1 MADDPKDRR
10 KHPRVPVNLL
20 VRVKYEQVDEF
31 MVHFATNVSPG
42 GIFLQSRTPHKEGT
56 RLRFEIRLKG
66 GQTVL
71 RGEGKVAWNQG
82 PADGEDT
89 PQVPGMGVKFT
100 ALDEAS
106 KALIKKILEIKTGK
120 KAIREVPKKAPP
132 KPPPEPKPKPT
143 PKTRAAADTE
153 PESEDVDIDIDVDE
167 EEPAD
172 DLDALD
178 MAVEAP
184 APESAPTVEVG
195 GGLQAEEGTG
205 GEVDVDVD
213 IEEPDEFDVDISV
226 DDFVEPAADQVKD
239 ARPPTG
245 GVSSR
250 VIGIDLGTTNSCAAV
265 VQDGKPQVIPS
276 RKGYRTIPSIVAYAD
291 DGRLLVGHSA
301 KAQMELNPR
310 NTVYGSKRLIGRPFD
325 SQAVQQMKSR
335 FHYEIIEGPSHEV
348 AVRIVEKNFS
358 LQQVAA
364 LILTEIRDIARELL
378 KEEVNR
384 AVITV
389 PAYFNENQREAVREA
404 GILAGLQVERIINE
418 PTAAALAFGYDRGLD
433 QRVLVYD
440 LGGGTFDATV
450 LELCGNVYEVVSTG
464 GDTFL
469 GGVDFD
475 NQLVDYLLDAFCRDH
490 GAVPELDRAAM
501 QRLREAAEQAKCAL
515 SEKTE
520 TIVRIPFFAAIENT
534 PKDLEV
540 RVTRSLLEDMVTP
553 LVERTMLVAMNVLE
567 QAKLRPE
574 QIKNILLVG
583 GQSRMP
589 LIWRRIKELFGRDP
603 HKGVHPD
610 EAVAIGAA
618 LLADSQGKIDSVV
631 LIDVLPVS
639 IGLGI
644 PGGRFL
650 RVLESG
656 TALPTTKTYTIRT
669 YKDDQEELELAVFQG
684 ESDRVVDNEYLGTVT
699 ISGIT
704 KAPKGDVRLEI
715 TFSLNQECLL
725 KVSSRELGTG
735 KITETQ
741 MTVKDTDDIIRKKL
755 KIPDTEISMRKYGVP
770 RSLRKAGKQPPKEEK
785 KEEKPAEEE
794 KPKEKGG
801 LLGKLFGRKK

>member
-1 MADDPKDRR
+1 M
-10 KHPRVPVNLL
+10 L
-20 VRVKYEQVDEF
+20 VRVKYEQVEEF
-31 MVHFATNVSPG
+31 IVHFATNISSG
-42 GIFLQSRTPHKEGT
+42 GIFLQSRKPHKAGT

-71 RGEGKVAWNQG
+71 RGEGKVAWNRE
-82 PADGEDT
+82 PSEGEDK
-89 PQVPGMGVKFT
+89 PRVPGMGVKFL
-100 ALDEAS
+100 ALDEPS
-106 KALIKKILEIKTGK
+106 KALIKKILEIKAGK
-120 KAIREVPKKAPP
+120 PVREVSEKTTPRPP
-132 KPPPEPKPKPT
+132 QKPPPEP
-143 PKTRAAADTE
+143 AD
-153 PESEDVDIDIDVDE
+153 EDIDVDIDVDE
-167 EEPAD
+167 EEPVD
-172 DLDALD
+172 DLDSLD
-178 MAVEAP
+178 VSVEAP
-184 APESAPTVEVG
+184 APEHKPTVEVAG
-195 GGLQAEEGTG
+195 DLGAETG
-205 GEVDVDVD
+205 VDVDLDVDVD
-213 IEEPDEFDVDISV
+213 IEEPDDDDFDLDISV
-226 DDFVEPAADQVKD
+226 DDFMEPAGKPRSQEV
-239 ARPPTG
+239 RPPTG

-250 VIGIDLGTTNSCAAV
+250 VIGIDLGTTNCCAAV
-265 VQDGKPQVIPS
+265 VIDGKPQVIPS
-276 RKGYRTIPSIVAYAD
+276 RKGYRTIPSVVAYAD

-310 NTVYGSKRLIGRPFD
+310 NTVYGSKRLIGRPFG

-335 FHYEIIEGPSHEV
+335 FHYKIIEGPAHEV
-348 AVRIVEKNFS
+348 AVRIVARNFS

-364 LILTEIRDIARELL
+364 FILTEIRDIARELL

-404 GILAGLQVERIINE
+404 GVLAGLQVERIINE

-450 LELCGNVYEVVSTG
+450 LELCSNVYEVVSTG

-475 NQLVDYLLDAFCRDH
+475 NQLVDYLLDAFCRDV
-490 GAVPELDRAAM
+490 GAVPQLDRAAM
-501 QRLREAAEQAKCAL
+501 QRLRDAAEQAKCAL
-515 SEKTE
+515 SEKEE
-520 TIVRIPFFAAIENT
+520 TIVRIPFFAAIDNT

-540 RVTRSLLEDMVTP
+540 RVTRALLEKMVTP
-553 LVERTMLVAMNVLE
+553 LVERTMLVATNVLDK
-567 QAKLRPE
+567 AKLRPD
-574 QIKNILLVG
+574 QIGNVLLVG

-589 LIWRRIKELFGRDP
+589 LIWRRIKELFGREP

-639 IGLGI
+639 IGVGI

-650 RVLESG
+650 RVLEGG

-669 YKDDQEELELAVFQG
+669 SEDNQESLELAVFQG
-684 ESDRVVDNEYLGTVT
+684 DSDRVVDNEYLGTVT
-699 ISGIT
+699 MSGIT
-704 KAPKGDVRLEI
+704 KAPKGAVQLEI
-715 TFSLNQECLL
+715 TFSLDQECLL
-725 KVSSRELGTG
+725 KVSSRELKSK

-741 MTVKDTDDIIRKKL
+741 MGVKDTEETIRKKL
-755 KIPDTEISMRKYGVP
+755 GIPHNEISIRKYGVP
-770 RSLRKAGKQPPKEEK
+770 RSVRKAGRPPPKPQPESREA
-785 KEEKPAEEE
+785 EPGKPG
-794 KPKEKGG
+794 KPKEKEG
-801 LLGKLFGRKK
+801 LLGKLFGRKRPGD

>member
-1 MADDPKDRR
+1 
-10 KHPRVPVNLL
+10 
-20 VRVKYEQVDEF
+20 
-31 MVHFATNVSPG
+31 
-42 GIFLQSRTPHKEGT
+42 
-56 RLRFEIRLKG
+56 
-66 GQTVL
+66 
-71 RGEGKVAWNQG
+71 
-82 PADGEDT
+82 
-89 PQVPGMGVKFT
+89 
-100 ALDEAS
+100 
-106 KALIKKILEIKTGK
+106 
-120 KAIREVPKKAPP
+120 
-132 KPPPEPKPKPT
+132 
-143 PKTRAAADTE
+143 
-153 PESEDVDIDIDVDE
+153 
-167 EEPAD
+167 
-172 DLDALD
+172 
-178 MAVEAP
+178 
-184 APESAPTVEVG
+184 
-195 GGLQAEEGTG
+195 
-205 GEVDVDVD
+205 
-213 IEEPDEFDVDISV
+213 
-226 DDFVEPAADQVKD
+226 
-239 ARPPTG
+239 
-245 GVSSR
+245 
-250 VIGIDLGTTNSCAAV
+250 
-265 VQDGKPQVIPS
+265 
-276 RKGYRTIPSIVAYAD
+276 
-291 DGRLLVGHSA
+291 
-301 KAQMELNPR
+301 
-310 NTVYGSKRLIGRPFD
+310 
-325 SQAVQQMKSR
+325 
-335 FHYEIIEGPSHEV
+335 
-348 AVRIVEKNFS
+348 
-358 LQQVAA
+358 VAA

-418 PTAAALAFGYDRGLD
+418 PTAAALAFGYNRGLD

-450 LELCGNVYEVVSTG
+450 LELCGNVYEVVATG

-475 NQLVDYLLDAFCRDH
+475 NQLVDYLMDAFCRDM
-490 GAVPELDRAAM
+490 GAVPQLDRTAM

-515 SEKTE
+515 SEKEE
-520 TIVRIPFFAAIENT
+520 TIVRIPFFAAIDNT

-553 LVERTMLVAMNVLE
+553 LVERTMLVATNVLD

-574 QIKNILLVG
+574 QIGNVLLVG

-589 LIWRRIKELFGRDP
+589 LIWSRIKELFGKDP

-650 RVLESG
+650 KVLESG

-669 YKDDQEELELAVFQG
+669 FKDDQEELELAVFQG
-684 ESDRVVDNEYLGTVT
+684 ESDRVVDDEYLGTVT

-704 KAPKGDVRLEI
+704 KAPKGAVRLEI

-725 KVSSRELGTG
+725 KVSSRELESG

-755 KIPDTEISMRKYGVP
+755 KIPDTEVSLRKYGVP
-770 RSLRKAGKQPPKEEK
+770 RSLRKAGKQPAEKQQPKEEK
-785 KEEKPAEEE
+785 KEDKPAEEE
-794 KPKEKGG
+794 KTKEKGG

>member
-1 MADDPKDRR
+1 MANESDDRR
-10 KHPRVPVNLL
+10 GHLRVPVNLL
-20 VRVKYEQVDEF
+20 VRVKYEQVGEF
-31 MVHFATNVSPG
+31 MVHFATNISSG
-42 GIFLQSRTPHKEGT
+42 GVFLQSRKPYKKGT

-66 GQTVL
+66 GQTIL
-71 RGEGKVAWNQG
+71 RGEGAVAWCRG
-82 PADGEDT
+82 PSEGEDK
-89 PQVPGMGVKFT
+89 PQVPGMGVKFV
-100 ALDEAS
+100 ALDDAS
-106 KALIKKILEIKTGK
+106 KVLVRKILEIKAGK
-120 KAIREVPKKAPP
+120 KATAK
-132 KPPPEPKPKPT
+132 PKPKPK
-143 PKTRAAADTE
+143 PKPA
-153 PESEDVDIDIDVDE
+153 PVDVDIDIDIDVGAE
-167 EEPAD
+167 
-172 DLDALD
+172 
-178 MAVEAP
+178 VP
-184 APESAPTVEVG
+184 APEQSPTVEVG
-195 GGLQAEEGTG
+195 NGLEVEARTG
-205 GEVDVDVD
+205 IEVDIDVDVDV
-213 IEEPDEFDVDISV
+213 EEPDDFDVDISV
-226 DDFVEPAADQVKD
+226 DDFVDPAEDQVKA
-239 ARPPTG
+239 ARSPTG
-245 GVSSR
+245 GGSSR

-265 VQDGKPQVIPS
+265 VIDGKPKVIPS

-310 NTVYGSKRLIGRPFD
+310 NTVYSSKRLIGRSFD

-335 FHYEIIEGPSHEV
+335 FHYEIIEGPKHEA
-348 AVRIVEKNFS
+348 AVRVAGRTFS

-364 LILTEIRDIARELL
+364 FILTEIRDIARDLL
-378 KEEVNR
+378 QEEVNR

-433 QRVLVYD
+433 QRILVYD

-475 NQLVDYLLDAFCRDH
+475 NQLVDYLLDAFCRDM
-490 GAVPELDRAAM
+490 GTVPQLDRSAV
-501 QRLREAAEQAKCAL
+501 QRLRDAAEQAKCAL
-515 SEKTE
+515 SEKEE
-520 TIVRIPFFAAIENT
+520 TIVRIPFFAAIDNT

-540 RVTRSLLEDMVTP
+540 RVTRVLLEDMVTP
-553 LVERTMLVAMNVLE
+553 LVERTMLVATNVLE
-567 QAKLRPE
+567 QAKLRPK
-574 QIKNILLVG
+574 QINNVLLVG

-589 LIWRRIKELFGRDP
+589 LIWRRIKELFDRDP

-618 LLADSQGKIDSVV
+618 LLANSQGKIDSVV

-639 IGLGI
+639 IGIGI
-644 PGGRFL
+644 PGGRFM
-650 RVLESG
+650 RVLEGG

-669 YKDDQEELELAVFQG
+669 FKDDQDTLELAVFQG
-684 ESDRVVDNEYLGTVT
+684 ESDRVVDNEYLGTMT

-704 KAPKGDVRLEI
+704 KAPKGAVQLEI
-715 TFSLNQECLL
+715 TFSLDQECLL
-725 KVSSRELGTG
+725 KVSSRELQSG

-741 MTVKDTDDIIRKKL
+741 MGVKDTEDIIRKKL
-755 KIPDTEISMRKYGVP
+755 KIPESEISMRKYGVP
-770 RSLRKAGKQPPKEEK
+770 RSLRQADKKQPVVRKQPGEKETEG
-785 KEEKPAEEE
+785 ENS
-794 KPKEKGG
+794 KEKGG

>member
-1 MADDPKDRR
+1 MADKPEDRR

-20 VRVKYEQVDEF
+20 VRVKYEEVDEF

-42 GIFLQSRTPHKEGT
+42 GVFLQSRKPHKTGT

-71 RGEGKVAWNQG
+71 RGEGEVAWNRG
-82 PADGEDT
+82 PAEGEDA
-89 PQVPGMGVKFT
+89 PQVPGMGVKFL

-120 KAIREVPKKAPP
+120 KAIREVPRKAPP
-132 KPPPEPKPKPT
+132 KPAPV
-143 PKTRAAADTE
+143 
-153 PESEDVDIDIDVDE
+153 DVDIDIDVADE
-167 EEPAD
+167 ETAD
-172 DLDALD
+172 DLDGLD
-178 MAVEAP
+178 VTVEVP
-184 APESAPTVEVG
+184 PPESAPTVEVG
-195 GGLQAEEGTG
+195 DGLTAEKGEGI
-205 GEVDVDVD
+205 EVDVD
-213 IEEPDEFDVDISV
+213 IEEPDDFEVDISV
-226 DDFVEPAADQVKD
+226 DDFVDPAAEPVKD

-265 VQDGKPQVIPS
+265 VIDGKPQVIPS

-310 NTVYGSKRLIGRPFD
+310 NTVYGSKRLIGRPFG

-335 FHYEIIEGPSHEV
+335 FHYEIIEGPNHEV

-475 NQLVDYLLDAFCRDH
+475 NQLVDYLLDAFCRDQ

-501 QRLREAAEQAKCAL
+501 QRLRDAAELAKCAL
-515 SEKTE
+515 SEKEE
-520 TIVRIPFFAAIENT
+520 TIVRIPFFAAIDNT

-553 LVERTMLVAMNVLE
+553 LVERTMLVATNVLD
-567 QAKLRPE
+567 QAKLNPA
-574 QIKNILLVG
+574 QIGNVLLVG

-650 RVLESG
+650 RVLEGG
-656 TALPTTKTYTIRT
+656 TALPTTKAYTIRT
-669 YKDDQEELELAVFQG
+669 FKDDQEELELAVFQG

-704 KAPKGDVRLEI
+704 KAPKGAVRLEI

-725 KVSSRELGTG
+725 KVSSRELESG

-770 RSLRKAGKQPPKEEK
+770 RSLRKAGKQPRVEEK
-785 KEEKPAEEE
+785 KEEKEAEEE
-794 KPKEKGG
+794 KPKEKEG
-801 LLGKLFGRKK
+801 LLGKLFSRKK